1 MAAAVAAG
9 LVAHPAALAADH
21 GPAARVAVAVLAVAA
36 QAAATAAQRAKLFKT
51 LFAWQHA
58 NGRTQVAIRQARLPV
73 GMSNTVEVLELL
85 YARPVQAR
93 HREER
98 SDAAIHVCF
107 MPTAIE
113 IATLRST

>member
-1 MAAAVAAG
+1 MVVAAAVAA
-9 LVAHPAALAADH
+9 LVAHPAALAADRA
-21 GPAARVAVAVLAVAA
+21 PAARVAVAVLAVA
-36 QAAATAAQRAKLFKT
+36 TAARRAKLSLVCLHRGVQT
-51 LFAWQHA
+51 GVL
-58 NGRTQVAIRQARLPV
+58 RVAIRQARLPA

-98 SDAAIHVCF
+98 SDAAIDVCF

-113 IATLRST
+113 IAALRST